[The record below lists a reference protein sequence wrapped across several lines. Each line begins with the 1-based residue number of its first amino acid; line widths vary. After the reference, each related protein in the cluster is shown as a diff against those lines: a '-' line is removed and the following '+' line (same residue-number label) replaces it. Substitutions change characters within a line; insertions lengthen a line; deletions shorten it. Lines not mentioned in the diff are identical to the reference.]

1 MNEGVKHA
9 HREVLESMSWA
20 GGAAYQLQ
28 GEIEYRLASLELDA
42 VILDGEAATALDRAV
57 IRLCGLGIDLVGAC
71 DAAQIDLDDI
81 ADRLIP
87 RDPNAD
93 TALMSPE
100 VKQLWRA
107 ARRADA
113 RIAAREAATKGA
125 IQSRVDALE
134 RSKQ

>member
-9 HREVLESMSWA
+9 HHEVLESMSWA
-20 GGAAYQLQ
+20 CGAAYQLQ

-87 RDPNAD
+87 RDPYAD

-100 VKQLWRA
+100 VKQLWKA
-107 ARRADA
+107 ACRADA
-113 RIAAREAATKGA
+113 RIAARERAT
-125 IQSRVDALE
+125 
-134 RSKQ
+134 